1 MGKVII
7 FCASYDACTH
17 IYHFIKSRL
26 GKEITEPKG
35 FLNFACFRLVDR
47 FTACTYESVKD
58 TILQVFPKPSG
69 HMRVIVATI
78 AFAMGLDCPNV
89 RHVIHWGPPPNV
101 ESYIQETE
109 RAGRDGLPATV
120 ILYDADKT

>member
-1 MGKVII
+1 MH
-7 FCASYDACTH
+7 SH
-17 IYHFIKSRL
+17 YHFIKSRL

-47 FTACTYESVKD
+47 FIACTHESVND

-69 HMRVIVATI
+69 HMRVTVATI
-78 AFAMGLDCPNV
+78 VFAMGLDCPNV
-89 RHVIHWGPPPNV
+89 WRVIQWGPPPNV

-109 RAGRDGLPATV
+109 WAGRDGLPATV